1 MFFPRK
7 YILSAA
13 LDLRNLRARKD
24 PNAFMLDSDRA
35 IQTVVD
41 VLPIKRMFTEVISRM
56 RTEAA
61 AGRPPEAV
69 LMALILE
76 GLTLGYAAAEVE
88 REIEK
93 TISHR
98 A

>member
-7 YILSAA
+7 YVLSAA

-41 VLPIKRMFTEVISRM
+41 VLPVERMFTEVISRM

-61 AGRPPEAV
+61 EGRPPEAV
-69 LMALILE
+69 LMALVLE
-76 GLTLGYAAAEVE
+76 GLTLGYVAAEVE

-93 TISHR
+93 TTSHR